1 MLSKKKAYTILLL
14 LIGLHSTILG
24 VFIYFFT
31 DIFYQIFFDTAITNI
46 FYVKQS
52 GLFLFLIGLFYLTPL
67 YEINK
72 KSYSTLLIIFS
83 KICAVLFLFINANST
98 PSPSIINLVALGD
111 LSMAIVL
118 SISYWLYIKEK

>member
-1 MLSKKKAYTILLL
+1 MLSKKKAYIILLL
-14 LIGLHSTILG
+14 LIGLHSAILG

-46 FYVKQS
+46 FFIKQS

-67 YEINK
+67 FDINK
-72 KSYSTLLIIFS
+72 KSYATLLIIFS
-83 KICAVLFLFINANST
+83 KICAVAFLFINAHNT
-98 PSPSIINLVALGD
+98 PSPTIIKWVALGD